1 MFDNNTP
8 TLQDLPQVPEGY
20 NVEDTTATQ
29 EQPEQ
34 VEETEQVVTPEQ
46 PPQETSEERN
56 FRNLRMKADRL
67 EKERNEALQR
77 LRSYESQQAP
87 EEEFDLKP
95 NDLAEGKHLNK
106 VQNKIQSLEHQLIE
120 TRLRS
125 QYPDIDSVVSQ
136 DNLAILQRD
145 YPEVA
150 NTIGASKNLYSKA
163 VSAYTILK
171 KLGIHTDVSP
181 YAQEKALAH
190 RNAAKPKPLA
200 SVSPQQGDSPL
211 SNANAFANGLTDDL
225 KRKLHQEM
233 IAAMRNKQ

>member
-125 QYPDIDSVVSQ
+125 QYPDIDSVV
-136 DNLAILQRD
+136 LAPPRTCTLRLFLRIPYSRNSVYILMLVPMLRKRRL
-145 YPEVA
+145 PIV
-150 NTIGASKNLYSKA
+150 TL
-163 VSAYTILK
+163 
-171 KLGIHTDVSP
+171 
-181 YAQEKALAH
+181 
-190 RNAAKPKPLA
+190 
-200 SVSPQQGDSPL
+200 L
-211 SNANAFANGLTDDL
+211 SLSHLRAFLL
-225 KRKLHQEM
+225 SRE
-233 IAAMRNKQ
+233 IARFLMPTHLLMG